1 MTGGQTTQRFAFTF
15 CEVAE
20 AASRQSRPHH
30 GNTKEQ
36 EEGEAHTWHLWPE
49 TSWQSVERIPS
60 QQVDLL
66 GVQGIFN

>member
-36 EEGEAHTWHLWPE
+36 EEGEAHRTARAAE
-49 TSWQSVERIPS
+49 AS
-60 QQVDLL
+60 
-66 GVQGIFN
+66 